1 MDKGRNDSCIFW
13 NGGGSGFWDTSRQL
27 TPAEAGLT
35 EMTLRIDYDGTDTLS
50 AYLNDIFVASQSGVV
65 LPGGY
70 FGLNTFYSDVTYH
83 SAMLTEYPEESN
95 FVSNLSDLTYTG
107 GQWTETK
114 DGLRATMSSDAF
126 AIAGEN
132 INGPFVFEGD
142 MTMISGVAM
151 GVIFQAQSENP
162 GATGGYCINFD
173 LSTGA
178 LAQQFRIFEYPWQGS
193 LVSDLAKNRFVEAGI
208 TPEVGKTY
216 HFKLQYNDGKISY
229 TFGGV
234 EIFNEIVDL
243 DTTQLYTNGRVGV
256 MGHNAIVQFQN
267 LQLTTGSWDA
277 ELSNLSVESSI
288 AQYDDSQN
296 FYFLVEDG
304 TDLTN
309 IAPTFQ
315 LSDGAVCDKASGQAQ
330 DFSQP
335 VTYLVTAANGT
346 QKEYTVTIFTP
357 STASAADKEA
367 AAAIEEQIDSLPE
380 IVTPAN
386 KEDIL
391 EVYDAYEALSPIQKL
406 LVSNRSILLEKTE
419 QAQRLTQPI
428 RVLCVGDSITEGY
441 GSSDFNRYSYPAQL
455 QQILGDDYLVY
466 NAGVGGSN
474 AIDGGQLSY
483 RKVDRYELGKAFD
496 PDIVILMLGTNDGID
511 WVWENEGYKFKGDYT
526 ALAQEYM
533 NLPSQ
538 PKVFLAL
545 PMTSY
550 GAEPQ
555 KTYIHEEIV
564 PTIEEIGQEL
574 GLDVIDMHSFS
585 AGHPEWFPDTI
596 HPNDGAY
603 TLIAEEFAKYIRGL
617 ASAELASISLDGEAL
632 ADFSSDDYSYD
643 IVLDRGESMPE
654 ITATA
659 TSKDA
664 QINITTSSD
673 TLPATVTISVT
684 SGDYR
689 GYQEYVL
696 HFSETAQTLQEAADA
711 AKQALSQYEA
721 TNETT
726 ADDLMALV
734 AGCIE
739 NELISAQ
746 WTEDFALTEATATQ
760 PGSITGVITLTLNGE
775 SIEIPVQLAIPAL
788 GGGEP
793 PEEPNQPDEHPSI
806 PGGSESDW
814 HWPDTD
820 GQDNQHTTSGDKEN
834 PVTGDIAYPI
844 VAMVLLLGAAT
855 AVTLTRRK

>member
-1 MDKGRNDSCIFW
+1 MKI
-13 NGGGSGFWDTSRQL
+13 
-27 TPAEAGLT
+27 
-35 EMTLRIDYDGTDTLS
+35 
-50 AYLNDIFVASQSGVV
+50 
-65 LPGGY
+65 
-70 FGLNTFYSDVTYH
+70 
-83 SAMLTEYPEESN
+83 
-95 FVSNLSDLTYTG
+95 
-107 GQWTETK
+107 
-114 DGLRATMSSDAF
+114 
-126 AIAGEN
+126 
-132 INGPFVFEGD
+132 
-142 MTMISGVAM
+142 
-151 GVIFQAQSENP
+151 
-162 GATGGYCINFD
+162 
-173 LSTGA
+173 
-178 LAQQFRIFEYPWQGS
+178 LAQP
-193 LVSDLAKNRFVEAGI
+193 
-208 TPEVGKTY
+208 
-216 HFKLQYNDGKISY
+216 
-229 TFGGV
+229 
-234 EIFNEIVDL
+234 
-243 DTTQLYTNGRVGV
+243 
-256 MGHNAIVQFQN
+256 
-267 LQLTTGSWDA
+267 
-277 ELSNLSVESSI
+277 
-288 AQYDDSQN
+288 
-296 FYFLVEDG
+296 
-304 TDLTN
+304 
-309 IAPTFQ
+309 
-315 LSDGAVCDKASGQAQ
+315 
-330 DFSQP
+330 
-335 VTYLVTAANGT
+335 AA
-346 QKEYTVTIFTP
+346 
-357 STASAADKEA
+357 
-367 AAAIEEQIDSLPE
+367 IDSLPE

-684 SGDYR
+684 SGDHR

-711 AKQALSQYEA
+711 GQPNLPLS
-721 TNETT
+721 
-726 ADDLMALV
+726 
-734 AGCIE
+734 
-739 NELISAQ
+739 IS
-746 WTEDFALTEATATQ
+746 
-760 PGSITGVITLTLNGE
+760 G
-775 SIEIPVQLAIPAL
+775 
-788 GGGEP
+788 
-793 PEEPNQPDEHPSI
+793 
-806 PGGSESDW
+806 
-814 HWPDTD
+814 
-820 GQDNQHTTSGDKEN
+820 
-834 PVTGDIAYPI
+834 Y
-844 VAMVLLLGAAT
+844 
-855 AVTLTRRK
+855 